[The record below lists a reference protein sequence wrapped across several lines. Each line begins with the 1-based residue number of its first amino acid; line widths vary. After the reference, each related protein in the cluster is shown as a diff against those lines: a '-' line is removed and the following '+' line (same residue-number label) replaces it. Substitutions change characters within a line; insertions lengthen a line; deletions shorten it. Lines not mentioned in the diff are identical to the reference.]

1 MGLAGMDALRT
12 VETVETELPSV
23 LRSSSDPLLI
33 DRLTLCKMTAGED
46 RAAIFRSF
54 FEEAESVEET
64 WVILVGE
71 VLEETRVSL
80 EAEEFFPE
88 ETEGTWEG
96 GSTEGVV
103 YGKRVG
109 TYCG

>member
-1 MGLAGMDALRT
+1 M
-12 VETVETELPSV
+12 
-23 LRSSSDPLLI
+23 
-33 DRLTLCKMTAGED
+33 
-46 RAAIFRSF
+46 
-54 FEEAESVEET
+54 
-64 WVILVGE
+64 ILVGE